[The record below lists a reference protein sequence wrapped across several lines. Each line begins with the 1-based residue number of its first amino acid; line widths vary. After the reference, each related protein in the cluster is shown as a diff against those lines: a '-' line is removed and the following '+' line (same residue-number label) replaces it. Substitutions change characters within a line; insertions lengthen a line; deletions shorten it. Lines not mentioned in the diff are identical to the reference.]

1 MACVLGVLLLSCYN
15 FDFTCLGVYPEPY
28 LIILKFNKMY
38 AVDILTEDFHVDIIH
53 GFRDSFY
60 HICCNHYDIEIDVS
74 EDMIYYIELGDIKRS
89 NLDMTDVEI
98 FEENACAHDMT
109 VDWIGRRIFYV
120 KSNNIIQQIS
130 LNSKNSSV
138 MRFTPGLKF
147 NMITFDPIKGYVH
160 IENFSI
166 KFLKVNFRIYFDVKN
181 IIYFE
186 RLVIFL
192 TMLLCLFSFMLFKML
207 QIVNC

>member
-1 MACVLGVLLLSCYN
+1 M
-15 FDFTCLGVYPEPY
+15 
-28 LIILKFNKMY
+28 
-38 AVDILTEDFHVDIIH
+38 
-53 GFRDSFY
+53 
-60 HICCNHYDIEIDVS
+60 EIDVS

-147 NMITFDPIKGYVH
+147 NMITFDPIKGY
-160 IENFSI
+160 
-166 KFLKVNFRIYFDVKN
+166 
-181 IIYFE
+181 
-186 RLVIFL
+186 
-192 TMLLCLFSFMLFKML
+192 LFSAEEKYHKIWIWSRISNNDHVSSVSLESNAYDLTLDMGEEEAILASFR
-207 QIVNC
+207 